1 VLLEQRAP
9 LAFGHAAPDA
19 ELDLIVERVGEAFGF
34 DRTISAQRGGFPLRR
49 AANEEFVGIGGQA

>member
-9 LAFGHAAPDA
+9 LSFGHAAPDA
-19 ELDLIVERVGEAFGF
+19 ELDLVVECVGEAFGF
-34 DRTISAQRGGFPLRR
+34 DRAIAAHRGGFALRR